1 MFKEGN
7 DQWSGE
13 ATYDYL
19 NMVDDVESISTD
31 YDNDNYVATLMPTID
46 GSRYIYRIKSDDSW
60 RRNDDVLPVVVNES
74 EGESEGDS
82 GEGDSNEGESS
93 EVTTATPGESTQPTI
108 PTLKTLV
115 LCARISAKYIAKRGV
130 VQWEF
135 HVENPTDRNLPIDR
149 NIHLVM
155 DGIYTDQPVGGGGE

>member
-1 MFKEGN
+1 MEELLFKEGN
-7 DQWSGE
+7 DQWYGE

-19 NMVDDVESISTD
+19 NMVDDVKSISTN

-46 GSRYIYRIKSDDSW
+46 GSRYIYRIKSYDSW
-60 RRNDDVLPVVVNES
+60 RRSGD
-74 EGESEGDS
+74 EGESGV
-82 GEGDSNEGESS
+82 G
-93 EVTTATPGESTQPTI
+93 AAITPGESTQPTI

-115 LCARISAKYIAKRGV
+115 LCARISSKYIVKRGV